1 MGERVRTVILAGGL
15 GTRLKPYTTVFPKPL
30 MPIGGRPILEI
41 VIRQLQSQGFEEIV
55 LSVGYMAE
63 LIEAYFLRAADMGLT
78 AQLSYEREEKP
89 LGTAGPLRRIPGL
102 DQGTFLVLNGDIL
115 VTGFDFRAFLRSHKD
130 SGALLTIARFR
141 RVVQNDFGVLEIDS
155 AGAVKDY
162 LEKPAQVHWVSMGIY
177 AYEPEALDYIDR
189 GEKLDFPDLV
199 LRLLRAGEK
208 VHTYHDEKATW
219 LDIGRQEDYEQA
231 QNQAETLLE
240 SYLTNS
246 EGGE

>member
-1 MGERVRTVILAGGL
+1 MVILAGGL

-30 MPIGGRPILEI
+30 MPVGGRPILEI
-41 VIRQLQSQGFEEIV
+41 VIRQLQDQHFKEIV
-55 LSVGYMAE
+55 LSVGHLAE
-63 LIEAYFLRAADMGLT
+63 LIEAYFLRAADMGLKVRI
-78 AQLSYEREEKP
+78 SYEREEEP

-102 DQGTFLVLNGDIL
+102 DQGTFLVLNGDLL
-115 VTGFDFRAFLRSHKD
+115 VTGFDFRAFLESHKK
-130 SGALLTIARFR
+130 SGAVLTIARFR
-141 RVVQNDFGVLEIDS
+141 RVVHNDFGVLEIDD
-155 AGAVKDY
+155 AGNVTDY

-177 AYEPEALDYIDR
+177 AYQPKALEYISQ

-208 VHTYHDEKATW
+208 VHSYHDEKATW
-219 LDIGRQEDYEQA
+219 LDIGRPEDYEQA

-246 EGGE
+246 KGGE